1 MISWSKKARKYS
13 SSFDFSVGRKSAVK
27 PAATTSKFG
36 VRASNESSAVSQTKS
51 VSEKSETS
59 ISSSLSIYI
68 SLELDK
74 LSLSISISLKISK
87 ALNHVRLRPL
97 LVLGIS
103 GSII

>member
-1 MISWSKKARKYS
+1 MLMISWSKKARKYS

-74 LSLSISISLKISK
+74 LSISISLKISK
-87 ALNHVRLRPL
+87 ALDHVRLQPL